1 MYHNRFA
8 RVAAVLLCAW
18 MLSGCTAEQKT
29 ATEVAESS
37 TESTTESL
45 AESTAENTEDSSTEA
60 SAESTT
66 EVSAES
72 TAGTSS
78 EAAVYPA
85 IDFTLSDQYGNTH
98 TLSDYKGRVVFLNFW
113 ATWCPPCR
121 NELGS
126 FNQMY
131 EKYGEEVQF
140 MMVDLTDG
148 DRETI
153 QGVKDFIVEN
163 AYSFPVFY
171 DTKGSGMMAYGITAV
186 PQTFF
191 ITADGKIYGQY
202 FGSVTEE
209 QIESALQELT
219 GK

>member
-1 MYHNRFA
+1 MKNSNKLILGI
-8 RVAAVLLCAW
+8 VLIIVVLAAAGIGYKNLA
-18 MLSGCTAEQKT
+18 KT
-29 ATEVAESS
+29 ATSETVPVA
-37 TESTTESL
+37 
-45 AESTAENTEDSSTEA
+45 DVTEA
-60 SAESTT
+60 
-66 EVSAES
+66 
-72 TAGTSS
+72 AGDAAGDDAAATG
-78 EAAVYPA
+78 EAADAAEAAGDETAAAPELTPA
-85 IDFTLSDQYGNTH
+85 PDFACLDESGSETHLSVFIGTP
-98 TLSDYKGRVVFLNFW
+98 VVINFW

>member
-1 MYHNRFA
+1 MKNRNKLILGI
-8 RVAAVLLCAW
+8 VLIIVVLAAAGIGYKNLA
-18 MLSGCTAEQKT
+18 KT
-29 ATEVAESS
+29 ALGETVPVAD
-37 TESTTESL
+37 
-45 AESTAENTEDSSTEA
+45 ATEA
-60 SAESTT
+60 
-66 EVSAES
+66 
-72 TAGTSS
+72 AGDAVGDDAAATG
-78 EAAVYPA
+78 EAADAAEAAEDETEATPELTTA
-85 IDFTLSDQYGNTH
+85 PDFACLDESGAETHLSDFIGTP
-98 TLSDYKGRVVFLNFW
+98 VVINFW

>member
-1 MYHNRFA
+1 MKNRNKLILGI
-8 RVAAVLLCAW
+8 VLIIVVLAAAGIGYKNLA
-18 MLSGCTAEQKT
+18 KT
-29 ATEVAESS
+29 APGETVPVAD
-37 TESTTESL
+37 
-45 AESTAENTEDSSTEA
+45 AEDEAGAAGGAGAVEDAAAEDETEA
-60 SAESTT
+60 TPELTTAPDFACLDESGAETH
-66 EVSAES
+66 
-72 TAGTSS
+72 
-78 EAAVYPA
+78 
-85 IDFTLSDQYGNTH
+85 LSDFIGTP
-98 TLSDYKGRVVFLNFW
+98 VVINFW